1 MSGDFTLWGT
11 LAVTR
16 LFMKAIANLETW
28 GLTESELGGLANEVV
43 VRFTLAYPG
52 YAAVVAYPPGER
64 RRKLAALLRAK
75 YQALKAALPPGP
87 FEKLGTHYRPVGIRR
102 RLPAQQ
108 LPTLLARPG
117 VEDIWIEEIEGLAPL
132 VRPAEPTCW
141 SIKARFAVQV
151 EHETTGLQLVEER
164 ILLVAALDEE
174 DARQRLLPTFAS
186 YAEPYLGAGG
196 RLVRWQF
203 EAFLDAYEVEAGPL
217 AALLSAEGLE
227 VFSAISR
234 RRLTPA
240 RAWQPALPTPPG

>member
-1 MSGDFTLWGT
+1 
-11 LAVTR
+11 
-16 LFMKAIANLETW
+16 MKAIANLEAW
-28 GLTESELGGLANEVV
+28 GLTESELGELANEVV

-52 YAAVVAYPPGER
+52 YEAVVAYPPGER

-102 RLPAQQ
+102 RLSARQ
-108 LPTLLARPG
+108 LPALLAQPAVEG
-117 VEDIWIEEIEGLAPL
+117 VWLEKIEGLAPL
-132 VRPAEPTCW
+132 ARAAEPTCW

-164 ILLVAALDEE
+164 ILLVAALHEE
-174 DARQRLLPTFAS
+174 DARQKLLLTFAR
-186 YAEPYLGAGG
+186 YAEPYLNAAGL
-196 RLVRWQF
+196 LVRWQF
-203 EAFLDAYEVEAGPL
+203 EEFLDAYEVEAGPL

-227 VFSAISR
+227 VFSTTSH

-240 RAWQPALPTPPG
+240 QAWQPVLSALPG

>member
-1 MSGDFTLWGT
+1 M
-11 LAVTR
+11 TR
-16 LFMKAIANLETW
+16 LPMKAIANLETW

-52 YAAVVAYPPGER
+52 YEAVVAYPPGER

-75 YQALKAALPPGP
+75 YQALKAALPPGS

-108 LPTLLARPG
+108 LPTLLALAA
-117 VEDIWIEEIEGLAPL
+117 VEDIWVEKIAGLAPKKP
-132 VRPAEPTCW
+132 VAELKCW
-141 SIKARFAVQV
+141 SVKARFAVQV

-217 AALLSAEGLE
+217 AAQLTPEGLE
-227 VFSAISR
+227 VFSETKSR
-234 RRLTPA
+234 RLKREFAWLPA
-240 RAWQPALPTPPG
+240 RPTPPG